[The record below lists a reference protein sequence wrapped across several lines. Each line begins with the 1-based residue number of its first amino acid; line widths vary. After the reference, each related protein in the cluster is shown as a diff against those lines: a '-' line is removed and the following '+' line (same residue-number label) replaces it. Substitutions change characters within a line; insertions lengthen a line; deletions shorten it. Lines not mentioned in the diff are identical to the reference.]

1 MKKIRIIFTFLMC
14 LLINNTLAITE
25 NDANQFVVDIG
36 NQAIK
41 ILKILVDDKEKRKKE
56 LQNLLQEKF
65 DMPFIARIILGK
77 EVFKNTSEE
86 KFKKF
91 SDIFEIHIVK
101 IYSSQLGT
109 YKGQKFTVKN
119 TEIKKKDAFVYSSIE
134 SSDFPTTNIV
144 WRVRDLGK
152 GLKVIDMQ
160 VEGVSLLRTKRNDF
174 KMVLDSQGID
184 GLIMTL
190 ESMNQLPDLKIPGDN

>member
-1 MKKIRIIFTFLMC
+1 MCIR
-14 LLINNTLAITE
+14 
-25 NDANQFVVDIG
+25 D
-36 NQAIK
+36 
-41 ILKILVDDKEKRKKE
+41 R
-56 LQNLLQEKF
+56 
-65 DMPFIARIILGK
+65 
-77 EVFKNTSEE
+77 
-86 KFKKF
+86 
-91 SDIFEIHIVK
+91 
-101 IYSSQLGT
+101 

-134 SSDFPTTNIV
+134 SPDFPTTNIV

>member
-1 MKKIRIIFTFLMC
+1 MF
-14 LLINNTLAITE
+14 TLA
-25 NDANQFVVDIG
+25 
-36 NQAIK
+36 
-41 ILKILVDDKEKRKKE
+41 L
-56 LQNLLQEKF
+56 
-65 DMPFIARIILGK
+65 
-77 EVFKNTSEE
+77 S
-86 KFKKF
+86 
-91 SDIFEIHIVK
+91 
-101 IYSSQLGT
+101 
-109 YKGQKFTVKN
+109 
-119 TEIKKKDAFVYSSIE
+119 
-134 SSDFPTTNIV
+134 TTNIV

>member
-1 MKKIRIIFTFLMC
+1 MKKIGIIIT
-14 LLINNTLAITE
+14 LIICVLSNNVIAINKE
-25 NDANQFVVDIG
+25 DANQFVVDIG

-41 ILKILVDDKEKRKKE
+41 ILKIPVDDKEKRKKE

-65 DMPFIARIILGK
+65 DMPFIAKIILGK
-77 EVFKNTSEE
+77 EIYKNTSEE
-86 KFKKF
+86 KFRKF
-91 SDIFEIHIVK
+91 SNIFEIHIVK

-109 YKGQKFTVKN
+109 YKGQKFNVKN

-134 SSDFPTTNIV
+134 SPDFPNTNIV
-144 WRVRDLGK
+144 WRVRDLGE

-190 ESMNQLPDLKIPGDN
+190 ESMNQIPDLKIPGE

>member
-1 MKKIRIIFTFLMC
+1 MRKIKIIFTLLMC
-14 LLINNTLAITE
+14 IVINNALAITE

-41 ILKILVDDKEKRKKE
+41 ILKIPVDDKEKRKKE

-134 SSDFPTTNIV
+134 SADFPTTNIV
-144 WRVRDLGK
+144 WRVRDLGE

>member
-1 MKKIRIIFTFLMC
+1 M
-14 LLINNTLAITE
+14 NNVLAITE

-41 ILKILVDDKEKRKKE
+41 ILKIPVDDKEKRKKE

-134 SSDFPTTNIV
+134 SPDFPTTNIV